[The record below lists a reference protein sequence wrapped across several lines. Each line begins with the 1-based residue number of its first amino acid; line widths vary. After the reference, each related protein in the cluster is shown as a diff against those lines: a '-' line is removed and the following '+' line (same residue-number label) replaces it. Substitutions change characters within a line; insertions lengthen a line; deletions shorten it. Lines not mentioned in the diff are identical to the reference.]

1 METDSH
7 RPEAEGTPQEGTHPH
22 GYTLADAE
30 MERLREK
37 RQAGNVLDPLALD
50 DPKGE
55 SVERVVLRVG
65 ISVVVILVAGIL
77 LAQVACKNIRL
88 SMVADLSTGVTQER
102 VESALARGILW
113 GGEIVTF
120 PSDTQVDPV
129 DITTGTLRVTMTDD
143 TVNSLEQMA
152 SSAQTRAMALA
163 MNAFEDDAVQT
174 VIIDVCGHVSD
185 KTGKLTGKAADP
197 VQTVLT
203 ITWTRDASDPT
214 SFSMT
219 LEGYDLTIATSGAS
233 DSLEE
238 EQAAR

>member
-7 RPEAEGTPQEGTHPH
+7 RPDAGETPQEGTHPH

-30 MERLREK
+30 MEHLREK
-37 RQAGNVLDPLALD
+37 REAGNVLDPLALD

-65 ISVVVILVAGIL
+65 ISVVVILVVGIL

-102 VESALARGILW
+102 VEAALTRGILW
-113 GGEIVTF
+113 GNEIVTF
-120 PSDTQVDPV
+120 PSDTRVDSV
-129 DITTGTLRVTMTDD
+129 DDATGTLRVAMTDD

-163 MNAFEDDAVQT
+163 MNAFEDDAIQT
-174 VIIDVCGHVSD
+174 VVIDVCGHVSGE
-185 KTGKLTGKAADP
+185 TGKLTGKAADP

-203 ITWTRDASDPT
+203 ITWARNADDPT
-214 SFSMT
+214 AFSMT
-219 LEGYDLTIATSGAS
+219 LEGYDLAAAISGSS
-233 DSLEE
+233 DPLEE
-238 EQAAR
+238 

>member
-7 RPEAEGTPQEGTHPH
+7 RPEEAAQQGTHPH

-37 RQAGNVLDPLALD
+37 RESGNVLDPLALD

-65 ISVVVILVAGIL
+65 ISVVVILVVGIL

-88 SMVADLSTGVTQER
+88 SMVPDLSSGVTKQS
-102 VESALARGILW
+102 VGTALANGILW

-120 PSDTQVDPV
+120 PGDTEVESVDA
-129 DITTGTLRVTMTDD
+129 GTLHVTMGDESAR
-143 TVNSLEQMA
+143 SLEQMA
-152 SSAQTRAMALA
+152 ASAQSRATALA
-163 MNAFEDDAVQT
+163 MNAFADETVQT
-174 VIIDVCGHVSD
+174 VVVEVRGHVSE
-185 KTGKLTGKAADP
+185 KTGQLSGKAGDP
-197 VQTVLT
+197 MQTVLT
-203 ITWTRDASDPT
+203 ITWTRTADNPT

-219 LEGYDLTIATSGAS
+219 MDGYDLAT
-233 DSLEE
+233 
-238 EQAAR
+238 AAGTDPDPLVE